1 MIGNIAELGDDCI
14 IFLDYYDLLIYY
26 KTNRRSMPCA
36 PIAMETGECKPGPI
50 LLKLD
55 SLALFGGISKIH
67 AHARVS

>member
-1 MIGNIAELGDDCI
+1 
-14 IFLDYYDLLIYY
+14 
-26 KTNRRSMPCA
+26 MPCA